1 MATPQATA
9 RKAQMNAG
17 IKNRMEKMVTAA
29 LFTKIS
35 VLSPKMNRKIL
46 EVADMEPTRITK
58 QTNLAMKTADTE
70 AAFDLI
76 LRNVIFWEK
85 NEMATTRRMESANEK
100 SRKASGQKITSSSG
114 DREASGSTFVP
125 KIICF
130 MSSRLTPVSFAASFP
145 DIDVARWLVGRAAVA
160 LCRATR
166 YPPA

>member
-76 LRNVIFWEK
+76 LRDVIFWEK

-100 SRKASGQKITSSSG
+100 SRKASGQ
-114 DREASGSTFVP
+114 
-125 KIICF
+125 
-130 MSSRLTPVSFAASFP
+130 
-145 DIDVARWLVGRAAVA
+145 
-160 LCRATR
+160 
-166 YPPA
+166 